1 MNSKDIRIN
10 SRPAAAGR
18 ARGRLVLAAHAR
30 ARRPA
35 PTTRSETWMEAIE
48 AAPAPPTR
56 AQRRLA
62 SVLCGLR
69 PVGPVLPRQRPPQ
82 RPCAPAA
89 AVGGGG
95 GGTVGLAG
103 SCYGELE
110 ALRREHGQAGSSEL
124 HVTHLDDVVYPTT
137 HRVQQFCAAAVGMSA
152 LLAADI
158 LEQRGGAAQRVEV
171 DARRAAAQTW
181 APNYVRSSEPFES
194 YMSPGLREA
203 RANPALRAPKVHF
216 PSLLTGS
223 DGGRVNLMLASRR
236 NVLRAAELLGVDA
249 VELGA
254 MESPTQ
260 ANEAVQAAVDATG
273 WTGEELEHELQECGG
288 TVGLFRT
295 AVGKRC

>member
-1 MNSKDIRIN
+1 MNQQDNQDIYSLMNTRLDIA
-10 SRPAAAGR
+10 PAR
-18 ARGRLVLAAHAR
+18 V
-30 ARRPA
+30 RRPG

-48 AAPAPPTR
+48 AAPPPPTR

-69 PVGPVLPRQRPPQ
+69 PVLPRQRPPQ

-89 AVGGGG
+89 AVGAGGGG

-124 HVTHLDDVVYPTT
+124 HVTHLDDVVYPTA

-171 DARRAAAQTW
+171 DAQHVAKRIAAWARDAPCERRRVD
-181 APNYVRSSEPFES
+181 PPVES
-194 YMSPGLREA
+194 VVS
-203 RANPALRAPKVHF
+203 V
-216 PSLLTGS
+216 
-223 DGGRVNLMLASRR
+223 
-236 NVLRAAELLGVDA
+236 
-249 VELGA
+249 
-254 MESPTQ
+254 
-260 ANEAVQAAVDATG
+260 
-273 WTGEELEHELQECGG
+273 
-288 TVGLFRT
+288 
-295 AVGKRC
+295 